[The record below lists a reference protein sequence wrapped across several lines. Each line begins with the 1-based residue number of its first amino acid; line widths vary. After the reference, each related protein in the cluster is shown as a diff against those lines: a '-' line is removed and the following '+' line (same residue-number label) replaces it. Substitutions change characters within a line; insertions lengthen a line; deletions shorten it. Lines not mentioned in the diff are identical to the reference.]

1 MLKVKGGP
9 LKTLTVLKLELCGA
23 ELLSRLIAEVAR
35 TSAFEGKLYCWSD
48 SAVALSWIRDEPSR
62 FNISVANRVAAIQE
76 LTESVD
82 WRYVPSSLN
91 PDDILSRASFPAELN
106 ESPLWAH
113 GPKFLSG
120 PKADWPTPIIAGG
133 FY

>member
-76 LTESVD
+76 LT
-82 WRYVPSSLN
+82 SL
-91 PDDILSRASFPAELN
+91 DFEKALEKGC
-106 ESPLWAH
+106 
-113 GPKFLSG
+113 GPVG
-120 PKADWPTPIIAGG
+120 
-133 FY
+133 